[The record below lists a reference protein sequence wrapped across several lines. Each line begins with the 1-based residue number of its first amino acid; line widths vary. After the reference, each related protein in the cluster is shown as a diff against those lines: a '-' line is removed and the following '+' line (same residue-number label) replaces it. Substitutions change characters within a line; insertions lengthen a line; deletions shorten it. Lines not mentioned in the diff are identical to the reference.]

1 VLQAL
6 RQYPAI
12 RNIGPIP
19 IKDVGSTVAA
29 HHGIFLPSL
38 MESFSGAYA
47 EALLHRR
54 LIFTSHYDFASE
66 LLGDAAFYFD
76 PLKPEHIVSVL
87 EAVAGNKAIVTEKL
101 AAIEAR
107 ACSAQSIGD
116 VARSFSRIID
126 NFV

>member
-1 VLQAL
+1 VS
-6 RQYPAI
+6 
-12 RNIGPIP
+12 G
-19 IKDVGSTVAA
+19 TVAA
-29 HHGIFLPSL
+29 HHGIFMPSL

-54 LIFTSHYDFASE
+54 LIFTSHYDFATG

-87 EAVAGNKAIVTEKL
+87 EAALSSKALIDEKL
-101 AAIEAR
+101 VALEVRAR
-107 ACSAQSIGD
+107 AADSIHD

-126 NFV
+126 NFD